1 MGKQAFASGV
11 ARKKPGRSHI
21 YVAGPIGAD
30 PFKMRVNAE
39 TAIRHA
45 NNLRDLGFHPFV
57 PHLCVYWHEI
67 TPRELE
73 SWMEFDFAW
82 IVKCDAVFRITGH
95 SPGSDREVEF
105 ARTKGIPVFFN
116 IGDLLLWARK

>member
-1 MGKQAFASGV
+1 MGAEGRTV
-11 ARKKPGRSHI
+11 AHLPRRTDRLRSLED
-21 YVAGPIGAD
+21 AD
-30 PFKMRVNAE
+30 ERGDGDP
-39 TAIRHA
+39 A

-67 TPRELE
+67 TPREHE

-82 IVKCDAVFRITGH
+82 LVKCDAVFRMTGH

>member
-1 MGKQAFASGV
+1 MSYLKGKT
-11 ARKKPGRSHI
+11 RSHI
-21 YVAGPIGAD
+21 YVAGPIGPDAV
-30 PFKMRVNAE
+30 KMKENA
-39 TAIRHA
+39 TIAIRHA

-57 PHLCVYWHEI
+57 PHLCVWWHEI

-82 IVKCDAVFRITGH
+82 LQRCDAVLRITGH

-105 ARTKGIPVFFN
+105 ARSNNIPVFFS
-116 IGDLLLWARK
+116 IGDLLMWARK